1 VAMSG
6 ATNIRVFLREYGQAV
21 VGGLCDAAE
30 VDVFQRALGTRDI
43 EAFGFFVC
51 DVDLEDEL
59 IRALGTARVE
69 QIIAAAGELAS
80 LRTLQKQPA
89 QRYRTLEHQLRRFM
103 GVRSTRKFRYARLL
117 VAALEPDEVPR
128 PLLRVLDRAAQS
140 DGAQTA

>member
-1 VAMSG
+1 MPRKRRSTAARSG
-6 ATNIRVFLREYGQAV
+6 RTDLESS
-21 VGGLCDAAE
+21 
-30 VDVFQRALGTRDI
+30 
-43 EAFGFFVC
+43 GFFVC

-69 QIIAAAGELAS
+69 QIIAAEGELAS

-89 QRYRTLEHQLRRFM
+89 QRDRTLEQHLHRFM
-103 GVRSTRKFRYARLL
+103 GVRSTRKHRYARLL

-128 PLLRVLDRAAQS
+128 PLMRVLDRAVQS